1 MKRMTVRDVR
11 LHWPEAEKALA
22 REGEIV
28 VTRDGHPVARLVPYR
43 APAQKARRRFEVKSH
58 AAWLA
63 RFWRGKVVG
72 PTTDE
77 LLGRDR
83 AD

>member
-11 LHWPEAEKALA
+11 LHWPEVEKGLV

-28 VTRDGHPVARLVPYR
+28 VTRDGRPVARLVPYR
-43 APAQKARRRFEVKSH
+43 ARPQKARRRFEAQAH
-58 AAWLA
+58 GAWLA
-63 RFWRGKVVG
+63 RFWRGKVAG

-77 LLGRDR
+77 LLARDR